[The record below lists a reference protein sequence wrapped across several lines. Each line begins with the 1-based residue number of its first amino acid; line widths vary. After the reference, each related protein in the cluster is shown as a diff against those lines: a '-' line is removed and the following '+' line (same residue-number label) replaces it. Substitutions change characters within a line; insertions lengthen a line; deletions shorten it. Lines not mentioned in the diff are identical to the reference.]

1 MDYLWTWFWAISLCR
16 ELFFEIALIVVQQ
29 LFSFIEWFKK
39 FHFCMNFS
47 PEELGLFIE
56 MQYRHGQ
63 VGKGPKPPSTP
74 LHTCTAYKCAFSHTL
89 THAGKRVLCKRLK
102 GQSFCFFSR
111 SVCVCPWVCPSLP
124 PPLRP
129 QINLLK
135 VQISPLKPY
144 ISFLMHQ
151 ISLLSPQNSPLKPQ
165 ESGPCIL
172 QDLSLS
178 GPFQKSN
185 LCVRD

>member
-1 MDYLWTWFWAISLCR
+1 M
-16 ELFFEIALIVVQQ
+16 
-29 LFSFIEWFKK
+29 LFSYELVFPWGKTYHSMHSN
-39 FHFCMNFS
+39 HFRNWVFLLKCNIIMDRWARAQN
-47 PEELGLFIE
+47 
-56 MQYRHGQ
+56 
-63 VGKGPKPPSTP
+63 P
-74 LHTCTAYKCAFSHTL
+74 LPQPYTHARPLKCAFSHTL

-111 SVCVCPWVCPSLP
+111 SVCVCPWVCPSFP

-151 ISLLSPQNSPLKPQ
+151 ISLLSPQNSPFKHQ

-172 QDLSLS
+172 QNLSLWAL
-178 GPFQKSN
+178 PKVKFACPRLK
-185 LCVRD
+185 RD